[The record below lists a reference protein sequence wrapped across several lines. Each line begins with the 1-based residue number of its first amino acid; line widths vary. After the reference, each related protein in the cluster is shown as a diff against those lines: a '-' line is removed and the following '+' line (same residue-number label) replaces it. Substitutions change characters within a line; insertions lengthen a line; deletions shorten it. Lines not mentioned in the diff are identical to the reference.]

1 MFFKL
6 VFFSLT
12 NCFFFSNHSIP
23 TITSTHQHHCRNC
36 GAVVCGSCSKN
47 KFLIP
52 SQSSKPVRVC
62 NTCFDSLGKNRISI
76 KRDSKSSDELVV
88 NQKDKDQVLNVA
100 APPLVTALPAEISA
114 QNEDQK
120 PNEDDDSS
128 ESDSEE
134 RIDKTE
140 ECNKSLENIH
150 LDSDDTVISLSI

>member
-1 MFFKL
+1 M
-6 VFFSLT
+6 
-12 NCFFFSNHSIP
+12 
-23 TITSTHQHHCRNC
+23 
-36 GAVVCGSCSKN
+36 CGSCSKN

-76 KRDSKSSDELVV
+76 KRDSKSSDEFVV
-88 NQKDKDQVLNVA
+88 NQKDKDQVLNAA
-100 APPLVTALPAEISA
+100 APSVTALPEAISV

-128 ESDSEE
+128 ESDSEG

-150 LDSDDTVISLSI
+150 LDSDDTVISLIYTKNFFLFIIFYFLFFSVNIL